1 MELILIRHGTT
12 RGNLERRFIG
22 RTDIP
27 ILPEGEALARE
38 VSKALPPVD
47 HVYHSPLIRCAE
59 TARLLWPG
67 AEMTAVEDLQETD
80 FGPFEG
86 KNHRELQDDPLYQK
100 WLATNGFGEIPGV
113 ESVEAAAKRMARGIR
128 WILSDAA
135 ARGFSRVGVASHG
148 GSLMVLMAAVGAP
161 ERPNANDWL
170 CGNCGGWRVEAEA
183 EPLRLTVLEE
193 LEGRK

>member
-12 RGNLERRFIG
+12 QGNLERRFIG
-22 RTDIP
+22 LTDIP
-27 ILPEGEALARE
+27 VLPDGEELARE

-47 HVYHSPLIRCAE
+47 HVYHSPLIRCVQ
-59 TARLLWPG
+59 TARLLWPEV
-67 AEMTAVEDLQETD
+67 EMTAVEDLQETD

-86 KNHRELQDDPLYQK
+86 KRHEELKDDPLYQK

-113 ESVEAAAKRMARGIR
+113 ESVETAARRMARGIR
-128 WILSDAA
+128 WILADAA

-161 ERPNANDWL
+161 ARPNANDWL

>member
-22 RTDIP
+22 LTDIP

-38 VSKALPPVD
+38 VSKTLPPVD
-47 HVYHSPLIRCAE
+47 HVYHSPLIRCVQ

-67 AEMTAVEDLQETD
+67 ADMTAVDDLHETD

-86 KNHRELQDDPLYQK
+86 KNHEELQNDPLYQQ
-100 WLATNGFGEIPGV
+100 WLATNGAGEIPGV
-113 ESVEAAAKRMARGIR
+113 ESVEKAAGRMARGIR
-128 WILSDAA
+128 QVLADAA
-135 ARGFSRVGVASHG
+135 ARGFSRVGVVSHG
-148 GSLMVLMAAVGAP
+148 GSLMVLMDAVGVP
-161 ERPNANDWL
+161 ERPNSNDWL

>member
-1 MELILIRHGTT
+1 MELILLRHGTT
-12 RGNLERRFIG
+12 QGNLERRFIG
-22 RTDIP
+22 TTDLPLIP
-27 ILPEGEALARE
+27 QGEALARQTA
-38 VSKALPPVD
+38 KILPPVE
-47 HVYHSPLIRCAE
+47 HIYHSPLIRCIQ

-67 AEMTAVEDLQETD
+67 MDMTAVDDLHETD

-86 KNHRELQDDPLYQK
+86 KSHAELKDDPLYQQ
-100 WLATNGFGEIPGV
+100 WLATSGCGDIPGV

-128 WILSDAA
+128 WILADAA

-148 GSLMVLMAAVGAP
+148 GSLMVLMNAVGAP
-161 ERPNANDWL
+161 KRPNANDWL

>member
-22 RTDIP
+22 VTDIP
-27 ILPEGEALARE
+27 ILPEGEELARE
-38 VSKALPPVD
+38 VSRTLPPVD
-47 HVYHSPLIRCAE
+47 HVYHSPLIRCVQ

-67 AEMTAVEDLQETD
+67 MDMTAVDDLHETD

-86 KNHRELQDDPLYQK
+86 KNHEELKDDPLYQQ
-100 WLATNGFGEIPGV
+100 WLATAGQAPVSAGEQPEQV
-113 ESVEAAAKRMARGIR
+113 AQRMIRGIGQV
-128 WILSDAA
+128 LADAA
-135 ARGFSRVGVASHG
+135 ARGFHRVGVVSHG
-148 GSLMVLMAAVGAP
+148 GSLMLLMNAVGSPA
-161 ERPNANDWL
+161 RQNCRDWL